1 MSYYPPYIIWL
12 RCGKHSRRSRSTRMR
27 TLCCE
32 TVSFRA
38 RGNITSFQVRWCL
51 RRRRHIPSGLSVVPF
66 NYGSFVPRR
75 GLQPLA
81 TAEPSKSDQSGSS
94 TAVNVAVAAL
104 LPAAGSSDDMAY
116 AYPADP
122 ASSSSSLVPGL
133 PHILAPHSRD
143 VSRQSSGGGFDVL
156 LVIKV
161 CFSAQ
166 YSAGNAEW

>member
-1 MSYYPPYIIWL
+1 MGIL
-12 RCGKHSRRSRSTRMR
+12 RR
-27 TLCCE
+27 
-32 TVSFRA
+32 
-38 RGNITSFQVRWCL
+38 FQVRWCL

-166 YSAGNAEW
+166 YSARNAEW